1 MSSEKSYLGEFTFTN
16 EAVSSEFESLIDEVS
31 GLKTERLVIKSIN
44 LPYIEM
50 GYSPGE
56 GLKIITWNRR
66 KNNPLGEFLGL
77 DLNNLSELKNFIHK
91 YGFIYPISQEKYC
104 PVDIE
109 ELHSIQERLKAF
121 INLINNQNKSNI
133 EYREL
138 FDSTLYLLL
147 RKYSTTSYKK
157 SKFLPTNSALQNQLD
172 AAVTPLTKDH
182 SAVKTVSV
190 ESQAQLRLSRYSESL
205 NKMVEFDLLDAQQI
219 MQDEN
224 TPHWCKRIFNLFYSL
239 DNLVFTDELNKKIDF
254 LFGCIYLLN
263 PFYSEQV
270 KIKETFSAA
279 IYEDIEALP
288 HFTEYLLE
296 VSKITIREEFER
308 MLDDIHFTYN
318 TETMA
323 PDWKLPSL
331 ISALYFSIY
340 YKNSKNVIYRVCQND
355 YCKQY
360 FEVSSTNSTKRHC
373 SDNCRDSKNARI
385 MRQRKKQ
392 ENN

>member
-1 MSSEKSYLGEFTFTN
+1 MSREKSYLGEFTFTN

-77 DLNNLSELKNFIHK
+77 DLNNLSELKNFIDK

-121 INLINNQNKSNI
+121 INLINNQNKSQI

-147 RKYSTTSYKK
+147 RKYSTTAYKK
-157 SKFLPTNSALQNQLD
+157 SKFLPTNSDLQNQLD
-172 AAVTPLTKDH
+172 AAITPLTKDH
-182 SAVKTVSV
+182 NAVKTVSV
-190 ESQAQLRLSRYSESL
+190 EGQIQSKLSRYSESL
-205 NKMVEFDLLDAQQI
+205 NKTVEFDLLEAQQI

-224 TPHWCKRIFNLFYSL
+224 T
-239 DNLVFTDELNKKIDF
+239 
-254 LFGCIYLLN
+254 
-263 PFYSEQV
+263 
-270 KIKETFSAA
+270 
-279 IYEDIEALP
+279 
-288 HFTEYLLE
+288 
-296 VSKITIREEFER
+296 
-308 MLDDIHFTYN
+308 
-318 TETMA
+318 
-323 PDWKLPSL
+323 
-331 ISALYFSIY
+331 
-340 YKNSKNVIYRVCQND
+340 
-355 YCKQY
+355 
-360 FEVSSTNSTKRHC
+360 
-373 SDNCRDSKNARI
+373 
-385 MRQRKKQ
+385 
-392 ENN
+392 